1 MAGPSTAD
9 GHQVAIRRLKG
20 AVLAAVFTVVGVVAP
35 PPATAEDAPLPPATP
50 GPPPEV
56 EPEVPTTTPEGVPL
70 APPGADEAGRQQALA
85 QVRLTEK
92 ALKQAVNTSKKLARQ
107 LPPLRKRQE
116 QQFFAVLRLH
126 VEDRAAAEALAA
138 ARDRVRQMA
147 VAGYVIGGDVP
158 PVDYLLR
165 SESPSDFVRRSSL
178 VRNATEAKADALDVY
193 QAAKENASSALLD
206 ALSTLDAI
214 DATVRRMENEIA
226 VAQAAVDELT
236 ADLAHRRQLLDV
248 ITAAAPVGES
258 DIPRLVLDAYKR
270 AAATLAKKVPHCRVG
285 WTSIAAI
292 GKVESNHGRYKGA
305 QLALNGDVYPRI
317 LGIPLDGTRGT
328 RVIKDT
334 DKGELD
340 LDLVYDRAVGPMQF
354 IPSTW
359 VRIAQDGN
367 ADAIKDANNIY
378 DGALGTA
385 AYLCRAVPS
394 GGLDLEEHIKRA
406 FFSYNHSDKYVEY
419 VYGWKLAFDAM
430 AAAGSI

>member
-9 GHQVAIRRLKG
+9 GHRVAIRRLTG
-20 AVLAAVFTVVGVVAP
+20 AVLAAVLTVVGAVAP
-35 PPATAEDAPLPPATP
+35 PLATAEDAPLPPATP
-50 GPPPEV
+50 GPPPEDDV
-56 EPEVPTTTPEGVPL
+56 EVPTTTPDGIPL

-85 QVRLTEK
+85 QVKLTEK
-92 ALKQAVNTSKKLARQ
+92 AIKQAVNASKKLARR
-107 LPPLRKRQE
+107 LPPLRQRQE
-116 QQFFAVLRLH
+116 QLFLGVIHLQ
-126 VEDRAAAEALAA
+126 EQDRAAAAALTA

-165 SESPSDFVRRSSL
+165 SENPSDFVRRSSL

-193 QAAKENASSALLD
+193 EAAKANASTALLD
-206 ALSTLDAI
+206 ALGELDA
-214 DATVRRMENEIA
+214 VNGSVKQMENEVA
-226 VAQAAVDELT
+226 LAQAAVDELT

-248 ITAAAPVGES
+248 ITAAAPVGDS

-270 AAATLAKKVPHCRVG
+270 ASASLAKKVPHCRVG
-285 WTSIAAI
+285 WTSLAAI

-334 DKGELD
+334 DQGVLD

-359 VRIAQDGN
+359 VRISQDGN
-367 ADAIKDANNIY
+367 DDGIKDANNIY
-378 DGALGTA
+378 DAALGAA

-394 GGLDLEEHIKRA
+394 GGLDLEEPIKRA
-406 FFSYNHSDKYVEY
+406 FFSYNHSEKYVEY
-419 VYGWKLAFDAM
+419 VHGWKVAFDAM

>member
-1 MAGPSTAD
+1 MAGPPTAD
-9 GHQVAIRRLKG
+9 GHQVAIRRLTG
-20 AVLAAVFTVVGVVAP
+20 AVLAAVLTVVGAVAP
-35 PPATAEDAPLPPATP
+35 GPATAEDAPLPPATP

-56 EPEVPTTTPEGVPL
+56 EVPTTTPGGIPL
-70 APPGADEAGRQQALA
+70 APPGSDEAGRQQAQAELKA
-85 QVRLTEK
+85 SER
-92 ALKQAVNTSKKLARQ
+92 ALKQAVAAQKKLTKQVPA
-107 LPPLRKRQE
+107 LRRRQE
-116 QQFFAVLRLH
+116 QLFVDVVRLQ
-126 VEDRAAAEALAA
+126 EQDRAAAAALTQ

-178 VRNATEAKADALDVY
+178 VRNATEAKADALDLY
-193 QAAKENASSALLD
+193 EAAKANASTALLD
-206 ALSTLDAI
+206 AMSELDATN
-214 DATVRRMENEIA
+214 AAAKRAENELA
-226 VAQAAVDELT
+226 VSQAGIDELT
-236 ADLAHRRQLLDV
+236 RDVAHKKQLLDV

-270 AAATLAKKVPHCRVG
+270 AAAALAKKVPHCRVS
-285 WTSIAAI
+285 WTSVAAI
-292 GKVESNHGRYKGA
+292 GKVESNHGRYRGA

-317 LGIPLDGTRGT
+317 IGIPLDGTRGT

-340 LDLVYDRAVGPMQF
+340 LDTVYDRAVGPMQF

-367 ADAIKDANNIY
+367 GDGIKDANNVY
-378 DGALGTA
+378 DAALGTA

-394 GGLDLEEHIKRA
+394 GGLDLEEPIKRA
-406 FFSYNHSDKYVEY
+406 FFSYNHSETYVEY
-419 VYGWKLAFDAM
+419 VFGWKLAFDAL
-430 AAAGSI
+430 APAL